1 MLVANSASVDVVKLL
16 LCIAFDVVVDVYMKL
31 LLFIAFDVVVV
42 IDLNEVVVR
51 CAVWGFATLFSFSAK

>member
-42 IDLNEVVVR
+42 IDLN
-51 CAVWGFATLFSFSAK
+51 

>member
-16 LCIAFDVVVDVYMKL
+16 LC
-31 LLFIAFDVVVV
+31 IAFDVVVV